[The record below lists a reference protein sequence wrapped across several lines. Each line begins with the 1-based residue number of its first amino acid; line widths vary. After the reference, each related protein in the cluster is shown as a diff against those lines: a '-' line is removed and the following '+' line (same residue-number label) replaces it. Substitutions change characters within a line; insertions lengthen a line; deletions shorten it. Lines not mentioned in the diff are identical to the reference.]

1 MDTLLYAKYLVV
13 LLFVLGLI
21 GLISYAVRRMG
32 FAPLAEKPKSGKK
45 RLGISQ
51 SIGLDSKRRL
61 VLVRRDDKEHL
72 ILIGPNTDVL
82 IESDIPAPRTSKKQD
97 HQNTDDDNVAD
108 LSDDENNPS
117 EHHEPR
123 LPSLK
128 PVQLK
133 GSD

>member
-1 MDTLLYAKYLVV
+1 MDTFLYAKYLVV

-21 GLISYAVRRMG
+21 GLISYGIRKLG

-45 RLGISQ
+45 RLAISQ

-72 ILIGPNTDVL
+72 ILIGPNSDVVIETD
-82 IESDIPAPRTSKKQD
+82 IDAKRASPKSQKA
-97 HQNTDDDNVAD
+97 TDEADSADDVAQPQPN
-108 LSDDENNPS
+108 S
-117 EHHEPR
+117 EPR

-128 PVQLK
+128 PVAIK
-133 GSD
+133 GSEQ